1 MNLKKK
7 TKRNKKNKKNILSG
21 IAHIYST
28 FNNTIINI
36 TDLIGNTIAWKSAGC
51 LGFKGSRKSTSF
63 AAQQVAKEVSNLV
76 KEQGGMIKIEVFV
89 KGAGPGRDTSI
100 RALQESGLE
109 ITAINDVTPIPHNG
123 CRPPKRPRS

>member
-76 KEQGGMIKIEVFV
+76 KEQGGMIKIEIFV